1 MGLNQKNILKAWQH
15 YIEITGCEKS
25 KIPVKNIDHCQ
36 IINFKEADFNEN
48 ISSKGVFIELYP
60 DQIAHLTEKYVV
72 FDQETN
78 ENRLSEE
85 LIFSFPLLNIHHKN
99 ESFYLPIFT
108 IDLPSNFLLENDF
121 TGFDISSN
129 VSNMV
134 KVNLAVLLNYFD
146 VEIDDL
152 DESRNIL
159 ELMSLV
165 CDRPFPDFKTLY
177 FGFLDWANERLA
189 SKNNNF
195 KSIYFA
201 PHTHGLIYATKND
214 DAGITRDLQDFKHI
228 LGEIES
234 DPQIIAKKYP
244 LLNEYLTKNGDSTS
258 IVEQDHIT
266 LNTTY
271 GLFESKYSLGRGQ
284 YQAIQVANIHPANP
298 LIAVQGAPGTG
309 KTTLFKSLIA
319 QQVSARALAI
329 IEGADRNM
337 NMLVCSTAVKAVDNV
352 IADLKSDPFTQNLD
366 WLWFHG
372 GSNAKIG
379 IEIEERLKRHINRLS
394 LTDYDD
400 AEYSRLKQAI
410 LQAKNRIDQLSS
422 NYLSAIA
429 ELGKRKADIAFLTS
443 DCALDDV
450 FLRKTLQQSLQESS
464 KQLDL
469 QYQSNVYSHVVL
481 KSYVHQLEN
490 EVSVLLDDIQKQK
503 EALNHV
509 KNLLAYW
516 PNKFTPSQFSDWM
529 LNVKVRGNFPLS
541 IGDFF
546 KLQFLKF
553 ITMFSPAKINLK
565 AACEILNQHD
575 QLESWEKRYEHNQK
589 QLEVLDQMLNCF
601 EKLEAYI
608 QLKNSLQS
616 EYQDCSDLTDV
627 LRIYAIKDNREI
639 FELSVQF
646 IFQEQLK
653 RKDDV
658 VTALSHWSAM
668 LEGGGNP
675 TPHFGRFIKEA
686 EAFYRDIS
694 LAYPVVATTLT
705 SAYKMSAYKHLKH
718 LNSVKPWSLARLDEA
733 GMVSVEN
740 LLPIVARSTKAMI
753 VGDPLQLE
761 PIRTISKNSIQK
773 IYKEY
778 FANHDEDYAML
789 GPGQVT
795 AYHRAAGTQTGEISD
810 IGDGIIL
817 DEHRRC
823 QAPIAQLFIDIAKYK
838 GLNVSTFKPSD
849 AIQKCFDLFGGHH
862 LMFYH
867 VDGMRTHGKTNLD
880 EINAIGELLN
890 ELNRAGYNL
899 KSDIGIITP
908 YADQKHLL
916 IKAFGNRMEQDK
928 LAKIGTIHQFQGV
941 GFEVIIF
948 SSVIFDQKDSS
959 NFLNSRPNML
969 NVTVSRAKQQFIV
982 VGNYHK
988 LKESRGSLGLIA
1000 NRCSAEFYLELGLQS
1015 KNYDELAN
1023 SFNVERHIHDA
1034 QHIKA
1039 FEYYLE
1045 NAVQSITIVVPWI
1058 RKPYNMRTQKQL
1070 ELLKAAKNRGVSI
1083 TVFYGYS
1090 NLEINQK
1097 DDNDQA
1103 LVQEYIQAL
1112 GSNNVIR
1119 LPQGT
1124 HEKVL
1129 LIDDR
1134 ILIVGSWNWL
1144 SNAYYKWYSED
1155 QNQSNLAIRR
1165 ETSVIIMDRKIITQY
1180 KAHNLLEVTSL

>member
-1 MGLNQKNILKAWQH
+1 MALNQANLLKAWQR

-25 KIPVKNIDHCQ
+25 KIPVKNIDNCQ
-36 IINFKEADFNEN
+36 VINFKEADFNEN
-48 ISSKGVFIELYP
+48 TNSKGVFIELHP
-60 DQIAHLTEKYVV
+60 DQIAHLGEKYVV
-72 FDQETN
+72 FDEEAEAN
-78 ENRLSEE
+78 KLNEE
-85 LIFSFPLLNIHHKN
+85 LMFAFPLLNIHDKK

-108 IDLPSNFLLENDF
+108 VDLPSSFLLKDDF

-129 VSNMV
+129 VPDMV

-165 CDRPFPDFKTLY
+165 CDRPFSDFKSLY
-177 FGFLDWANERLA
+177 FGFLEWANERLA
-189 SKNNNF
+189 AKNNNF
-195 KSIYFA
+195 RSTFFA
-201 PHTHGLIYATKND
+201 PHTHGLIYTAKND
-214 DAGITRDLQDFKHI
+214 DAGTTRDLQDFKHI
-228 LGEIES
+228 LSEIES
-234 DPQIIAKKYP
+234 DPQIIPNKYP
-244 LLNEYLTKNGDSTS
+244 LLNEYITKDGGSTS
-258 IVEQDHIT
+258 IVDQEHIA
-266 LNTTY
+266 LDKTY

-284 YQAIQVANIHPANP
+284 YQAIQAANVNPAIP

-352 IADLKSDPFTQNLD
+352 IADLKADPFTQNLN

-372 GSNAKIG
+372 GANAKIG
-379 IEIEERLKRHINRLS
+379 NEIQERLKPHIDMLIS
-394 LTDYDD
+394 TDFD
-400 AEYSRLKQAI
+400 ETEHSRLKLAI

-422 NYLSAIA
+422 EYLSAIE
-429 ELGKRKADIAFLTS
+429 ELSKRKSSISFLTANS
-443 DCALDDV
+443 DLDDDS
-450 FLRKTLQQSLQESS
+450 LRKILQQHLQESS
-464 KQLDL
+464 LQLDQL
-469 QYQSNVYSHVVL
+469 YKANSYSLILLNSHVLEL
-481 KSYVHQLEN
+481 KKKSSGLQAVIQQQN
-490 EVSVLLDDIQKQK
+490 EAYS
-503 EALNHV
+503 HV

-516 PNKFTPSQFSDWM
+516 PKKFTPSQFSDWM
-529 LNVKVRGNFPLS
+529 LNVKVRGDFSLS

-546 KLQFLKF
+546 KLQFLKLV
-553 ITMFSPAKINLK
+553 TMFSPAKINLL
-565 AACEILNQHD
+565 AACEVLSKHD
-575 QLESWEKRYEHNQK
+575 QLDEWEKAYKHANNQTHI
-589 QLEVLDQMLNCF
+589 LDLMLNSYQ
-601 EKLEAYI
+601 KLEAYI
-608 QLKNSLQS
+608 QLKNSIQAN
-616 EYQDCSDLTDV
+616 YKNCSDLTDV

-646 IFQEQLK
+646 ILQEQLK

-658 VTALSHWSAM
+658 VTALMHWSAM
-668 LEGGGNP
+668 LEGGKP
-675 TPHFGRFIKEA
+675 SPHFGKFLKEA
-686 EAFYRDIS
+686 RSFYLSIS
-694 LAYPVVATTLT
+694 LAYPVVATTLA
-705 SAYKMSAYKHLKH
+705 SAYKMSAYKQLKH
-718 LNSVKPWSLARLDEA
+718 LNSVKPWSLALLDEA
-733 GMVSVEN
+733 GMVSAEN

-761 PIRTISKNSIQK
+761 PIRTISKNSTQK

-778 FANHDEDYAML
+778 FENRDEEYAML

-795 AYHRAAGTQTGEISD
+795 TYHRAAGTQTGEISD
-810 IGDGIIL
+810 IGDGIVL

-838 GLNVSTFKPSD
+838 GLSVSTFKPSD
-849 AIQKCFDLFGGHH
+849 SIQKCFDSIGGHH

-880 EINAIGELLN
+880 EISAIGDLLN
-890 ELNRAGYNL
+890 ELERAGYNL

-908 YADQKHLL
+908 YADQKRLL
-916 IKAFGNRMEQDK
+916 IKAFGKRMDQDK

-941 GFEVIIF
+941 GFEVIVF
-948 SSVIFDQKDSS
+948 SSVIFDQNDSS

-969 NVTVSRAKQQFIV
+969 NVAVSRAKQQFIV

-988 LKESRGSLGLIA
+988 LKESKGSLGLIA
-1000 NRCSAEFYLELGLQS
+1000 ERCSSDFYLELGLQS
-1015 KNYDELAN
+1015 KKYDELSN

-1058 RKPYNMRTQKQL
+1058 RKPYNTNVQKQL
-1070 ELLKAAKNRGVSI
+1070 ELLKVAKNRGVNI
-1083 TVFYGYS
+1083 TIFYGYS
-1090 NLEINQK
+1090 NVELNQK
-1097 DDNDQA
+1097 DDNDHA

-1112 GSNNVIR
+1112 GSDHVIR

-1129 LIDDR
+1129 LVDDR
-1134 ILIVGSWNWL
+1134 ILVVGSWNWL
-1144 SNAYYKWYSED
+1144 SNAYYKWYSD
-1155 QNQSNLAIRR
+1155 VNHQSNLAIRR
-1165 ETSVIIMDRKIITQY
+1165 ETSVIIMDRQIITQY
-1180 KAHNLLEVTSL
+1180 KAHNLIEVSKI